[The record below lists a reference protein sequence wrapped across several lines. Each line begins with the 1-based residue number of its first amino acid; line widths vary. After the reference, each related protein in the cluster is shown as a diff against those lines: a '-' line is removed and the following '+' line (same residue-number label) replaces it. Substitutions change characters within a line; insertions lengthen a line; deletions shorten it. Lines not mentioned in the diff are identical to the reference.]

1 VSSVSEFLLGAAAF
15 ILGTVALGLV
25 RILRGPGNA
34 DRMLAAQLLGTGGVA
49 ALLLLGVASGV
60 GAVAE
65 VALLLAL
72 LAAFSSVAFVAGAAR
87 HARHARHGT
96 AADGSTDNADS
107 GFQAPERENA
117 G

>member
-1 VSSVSEFLLGAAAF
+1 MSEFLLGAAVF

-25 RILRGPGNA
+25 RLLRGPDNA

-87 HARHARHGT
+87 RARNGT
-96 AADGSTDNADS
+96 AADRSTNNPEP
-107 GFQAPERENA
+107 GFHSPERENA

>member
-1 VSSVSEFLLGAAAF
+1 VSSVTEFLLGAAAF

-87 HARHARHGT
+87 HARHGT
-96 AADGSTDNADS
+96 AADGSTDNAEP
-107 GFQAPERENA
+107 GFHSPERENA